1 MTKLEIAQRIVN
13 NHNRIAQIVV
23 SGDSVILLGD
33 TLKDMRMLLKDLQAD
48 LEVEDAQAQAQTDEE
63 KDAE

>member
-23 SGDSVILLGD
+23 SGDSAILLGD

-48 LEVEDAQAQAQTDEE
+48 LEAEDAQAQAQTDEK